1 MRLREKLAAF
11 RRSEGG
17 NVLMTFALSITVL
30 LGAAGLGTE
39 VASWY
44 SLRRDMQ
51 NASDLGASSGAISLK
66 ANYPGSAMDDGYAV
80 KEAKGATGFHGY
92 LNGAN
97 GVTVTVNIPPLSGSY
112 TSSAYDHLA
121 VEVIVSKPVAPLFS
135 GLFLSSGPT
144 VTARSVA
151 LVTASTADC
160 LVALDPT
167 ASAALYFQGAVT
179 INVPC
184 GMASAST
191 DKASIS
197 VTGGAAV
204 INASV
209 VRSGGGIDDKHGDIS
224 TPQEI
229 TNDSTIG
236 DPYAARKMPT
246 LAANYPTGST
256 YPGDVLT
263 TVSPTYSY
271 TGDITTASNIST
283 IFPNGCASGCVIH
296 GNVNVSGGTVNLGSG
311 VIFVDS
317 GGSTSSGNVS
327 IGANGT
333 LDTSGATIILTSST
347 GTNVGTF
354 NMQSATA
361 AVNMSAPSTG
371 DAVTSQTNYA
381 GLAGI
386 ALMQDRLA
394 TVSSSTNSSTF
405 QGGPSSTFTGA
416 LYFPNG
422 NLTWQGSPVTTACF
436 QVIADTLDFAGS
448 VNLNMSNC
456 TGGEIVGGPQSVSLV
471 E

>member
-1 MRLREKLAAF
+1 
-11 RRSEGG
+11 
-17 NVLMTFALSITVL
+17 MTFALSITVL

-51 NASDLGASSGAISLK
+51 NAADLGASSGAMSLK
-66 ANYPGSAMDDGYAV
+66 ANYPGNATDDGYAA
-80 KEAKGATGFHGY
+80 KEARGATGFHGY
-92 LNGAN
+92 VNGTNGA
-97 GVTVTVNIPPLSGSY
+97 TVTVNIPPLSGSY
-112 TSSAYDHLA
+112 ASSAYNHLA
-121 VEVIVSKPVAPLFS
+121 IEVIVSKPVSPLFS
-135 GLFLSSGPT
+135 GLFLSTGPT
-144 VTARSVA
+144 VTARAVA

-184 GMASAST
+184 GMASTST

-229 TNDSTIG
+229 TNDTTIS

-246 LAANYPTGST
+246 LASGYPTGST
-256 YPGDVLT
+256 YPGKELQ

-271 TGDITTASNIST
+271 TGDITAASNIST

-296 GNVNVSGGTVNLGSG
+296 GNINVSGGTVNLGSG

-327 IGANGT
+327 IGANGP
-333 LDTSGATIILTSST
+333 LDTSGATVILTSST

-361 AVNMSAPSTG
+361 TVNMSAPSTG
-371 DAVTSQTNYA
+371 DAVTSQTSYA
-381 GLAGI
+381 GLAGV

-394 TVSSSTNSSTF
+394 TVSNSNSSTF

-436 QVIADTLDFAGS
+436 QVIADSLDFAGS